1 MYEELWSN
9 VRDLIISKTNN
20 SDNYDEKHMTI
31 KFNRDNELP
40 LKR

>member
-20 SDNYDEKHMTI
+20 SDNYDEKQMTI